1 MATVSDRIEKVTAH
15 VVTIPRDEPYL
26 GPLRPGEQVNRRGY
40 IVRQGNRTLYPTVDR
55 SVVLRIDTERGL
67 TGWGETYGIV
77 APEAV
82 RAIIEDVVAPVLE
95 GRDPSAPAVIH
106 EDLYD
111 LMRVRGFF
119 GGFYLD
125 SLAAVDIALWDL
137 LGRRLCVPVSTLLGG
152 RRHDRI
158 EGYVSGLPKATLAE
172 RVAFARDWQAKGFR
186 GFKFAAVVAD
196 DGVEAEMAA
205 LREGLAPG
213 AEIMVDLHWRHTA
226 PEAIRLIRRLEPHR
240 LMFAEAPCAP
250 EDIEGVA
257 QVARGVG
264 VPIALGEELR
274 TVHEWQPRLAARA
287 LGIGQPEMGRTGI
300 TQFARIGALCQANN
314 VAVMPHATIG
324 VGLFMAASLQAAST
338 LQRLPWHE
346 YQHSIFD
353 PNLRLT
359 QPTGTRHMACEG
371 GFYTLPDGPGLG
383 VEPSAAMLALLA

>member
-1 MATVSDRIEKVTAH
+1 MTDRIESVSAF
-15 VVTIPRDEPYL
+15 VVEIPRDVPYL
-26 GPLRPGEQVNRRGY
+26 GPLRPGESVNRRGY
-40 IVRQGNRTLYPTVDR
+40 IVRQGNRTLYPTLDR
-55 SVVLRIDTERGL
+55 SVVLRITTEQGL

-82 RAIIEDVVAPVLE
+82 RAILDDVVAPVLE

-125 SLAAVDIALWDL
+125 TLAAVDIALWDL
-137 LGRRLCVPVSTLLGG
+137 LGRRLGVPVSTLLGG

-158 EGYVSGLPKATLAE
+158 PAYVSGLPRATLEE
-172 RVAFARDWQAKGFR
+172 RVALAREWQGRGFR

-196 DGVEAEMAA
+196 DGAEAEIAA
-205 LREGLAPG
+205 LREGLGPA
-213 AEIMVDLHWRHTA
+213 AEIMADLHWRHTA
-226 PEAIRLIRRLEPHR
+226 PEAIRLIRRLERHG
-240 LMFAEAPCAP
+240 LAFAEAPCAP
-250 EDIEGVA
+250 EDIAGIAE
-257 QVARGVG
+257 VARGVG

-274 TVHEWQPRLAARA
+274 TVHEWQPRLAARCM
-287 LGIGQPEMGRTGI
+287 GIGQPEMGRTGI
-300 TQFARIGALCQANN
+300 TQFARIGALCQANH

-324 VGLFMAASLQAAST
+324 VGLFMAASLQASSS

-346 YQHSIFD
+346 WQHSIFT
-353 PNLRLT
+353 PNLHLT
-359 QPTGTRHMACEG
+359 QPTGTRHMACEA

-383 VEPSAAMLALLA
+383 VEPSQALLDRLA

>member
-1 MATVSDRIEKVTAH
+1 VTDRIEQVAAF
-15 VVTIPRDEPYL
+15 VVEIPRDVPYL
-26 GPLRPGEQVNRRGY
+26 GPLRAGETVNRRGY
-40 IVRQGNRTLYPTVDR
+40 VVRQGNRTLYPTADR
-55 SVVLRIDTERGL
+55 SVVLRVTTEKGL

-82 RAIIEDVVAPVLE
+82 RAIVEDVIAPVLE
-95 GRDPSAPAVIH
+95 GRDPSAAAVIH

-137 LGRRLCVPVSTLLGG
+137 LGRRLGVPVSTLLGG
-152 RRHDRI
+152 RRQDRI
-158 EGYVSGLPKATLAE
+158 PAYVSGLPRATLAE
-172 RVAFARDWQAKGFR
+172 RVAFAREWQGKGFR

-196 DGVEAEMAA
+196 DGAEAEMAA
-205 LREGLAPG
+205 LREGLGPT
-213 AEIMVDLHWRHTA
+213 AEIMADLHWRHTA
-226 PEAIRLIRRLEPHR
+226 AEAIRLIRRLEPHR
-240 LMFAEAPCAP
+240 LAFAEAPCAP
-250 EDIEGVA
+250 EDIEGIA

-264 VPIALGEELR
+264 VPVALGEELR
-274 TVHEWQPRLAARA
+274 TVFEWQPRLAARCM
-287 LGIGQPEMGRTGI
+287 GIGQPEMGRTGI
-300 TQFARIGALCQANN
+300 TEFARIGALCHAQH
-314 VAVMPHATIG
+314 VAVMPHAAIG

-359 QPTGTRHMACEG
+359 QPTGTRHMACDA

-383 VEPSAAMLALLA
+383 VEPSAALLAALG

>member
-1 MATVSDRIEKVTAH
+1 MSDRIERVSAL
-15 VVTIPRDEPYL
+15 VVEIPREVPYL
-26 GPLRPGEQVNRRGY
+26 GPLREGEHVNRRGY
-40 IVRQGNRTLYPTVDR
+40 IVRGGNRTLYPTTDR
-55 SVVLRIDTERGL
+55 SVVLRIDTEAGL

-82 RAIIEDVVAPVLE
+82 RAIVEDVVAPVLE

-125 SLAAVDIALWDL
+125 ALAAVDIALWDL
-137 LGRRLCVPVSTLLGG
+137 LGRRLGVPVSTILGG
-152 RRHDRI
+152 RRHERVAA
-158 EGYVSGLPKATLAE
+158 YVSGLPRATLAE
-172 RVAFARDWQAKGFR
+172 RVAFAREWQARGFR

-205 LREGLAPG
+205 LREGLGPD
-213 AEIMVDLHWRHTA
+213 AEIMVDLHWRQTA

-240 LMFAEAPCAP
+240 LAFAEAPCPP
-250 EDIEGVA
+250 EDIAGTAE
-257 QVARGVG
+257 VARAVG
-264 VPIALGEELR
+264 VPVAIGEELR
-274 TVHEWQPRLAARA
+274 TVFEWQPRLAARSF
-287 LGIGQPEMGRTGI
+287 GIGQPEMGRTGV
-300 TQFARIGALCQANN
+300 TEFARIGALCHAAN

-324 VGLFMAASLQAAST
+324 VGLFMAASLQASST
-338 LQRLPWHE
+338 LQKLPWHE

-359 QPTGTRHMACEG
+359 QPTGTRHMACEA

-383 VEPSAAMLALLA
+383 VEPSAAMLALAS

>member
-1 MATVSDRIEKVTAH
+1 MTDRIERVTAH
-15 VVTIPRDEPYL
+15 VVTIPREVPYL
-26 GPLRPGEQVNRRGY
+26 GPLREGEFVNRRGH
-40 IVRQGNRTLYPTVDR
+40 IVRQGNRTLYPTMDR
-55 SVVLRIDTERGL
+55 SVVLRIDTEAGL

-82 RAIIEDVVAPVLE
+82 RAIVEDVVAPVLE

-125 SLAAVDIALWDL
+125 TLAAVDIALWDL
-137 LGRRLCVPVSTLLGG
+137 LGKRLGVPVSTLLGG

-158 EGYVSGLPKATLAE
+158 PAYVSGLPRATLAE
-172 RVAFARDWQAKGFR
+172 RVEFALAWQAKGFR

-196 DGVEAEMAA
+196 DGAEAEMAA
-205 LREGLAPG
+205 LREGLGPQ
-213 AEIMVDLHWRHTA
+213 AEIMADLHWRHTA
-226 PEAIRLIRRLEPHR
+226 PDAIRLIRRLEPHR
-240 LMFAEAPCAP
+240 LAFAEAPCAP

-264 VPIALGEELR
+264 VPVALGEELR
-274 TVHEWQPRLAARA
+274 TIHEWQPRLAARCM
-287 LGIGQPEMGRTGI
+287 GIGQPEMGRTGI
-300 TQFARIGALCQANN
+300 TQFVRIGALCQASH
-314 VAVMPHATIG
+314 VALMPHAAVG
-324 VGLFMAASLQAAST
+324 VGLFMAASLQASST

-359 QPTGTRHMACEG
+359 QPTGTRHMQCEA
-371 GFYTLPDGPGLG
+371 GFYALPDGPGLG
-383 VEPSAAMLALLA
+383 VEPSAEMLAKLE

>member
-1 MATVSDRIEKVTAH
+1 MTDRIAKVTAF
-15 VVTIPRDEPYL
+15 VVEIPRDVPYL
-26 GPLRPGEQVNRRGY
+26 GPLRAGEFVNRRGY
-40 IVRQGNRTLYPTVDR
+40 IVRQGNRTLYPTADR
-55 SVVLRIDTERGL
+55 SVVLRIDTEQGL

-82 RAIIEDVVAPVLE
+82 RAIVDDVVAPVLE

-125 SLAAVDIALWDL
+125 TLAAVDIALWDL
-137 LGRRLCVPVSTLLGG
+137 LGKRLGVPVSTLLGG
-152 RRHDRI
+152 RRRERI
-158 EGYVSGLPKATLAE
+158 AAYVSGLPRATLEE
-172 RVAFARDWQAKGFR
+172 RVAFAREWQARGFR

-196 DGVEAEMAA
+196 GGAEAEMAA
-205 LREGLAPG
+205 LREGLGAE
-213 AEIMVDLHWRHTA
+213 AEIMADLHWRHTA
-226 PEAIRLIRRLEPHR
+226 PDAIRLIRMLERHG
-240 LMFAEAPCAP
+240 LAFAEAPCAP

-274 TVHEWQPRLAARA
+274 TVYEWQPRFAARA

-300 TQFARIGALCQANN
+300 TQFMRIGALCQANH
-314 VAVMPHATIG
+314 VGVMPHATIG
-324 VGLFMAASLQAAST
+324 VGLFMAASLQASAT

-346 YQHSIFD
+346 YQHSIFA
-353 PNLRLT
+353 PYLHLT
-359 QPTGTRHMACEG
+359 QPTGTRHMGCEA
-371 GFYTLPDGPGLG
+371 GFYALPDGPGLG
-383 VEPSAAMLALLA
+383 VEPSPAMLALLQS